1 MARRGT
7 YLFQFGFLR
16 KREDGSTSMT
26 LLNPDNDGISK
37 ALFLLHIVLREIPE
51 LIVWEYFILIP
62 TMHAFCFALYSPCNC
77 FTQ

>member
-1 MARRGT
+1 LYT

-37 ALFLLHIVLREIPE
+37 EPNHELKQNPE
-51 LIVWEYFILIP
+51 
-62 TMHAFCFALYSPCNC
+62 
-77 FTQ
+77 

>member
-1 MARRGT
+1 LYT

-37 ALFLLHIVLREIPE
+37 ALGNVSGKRQSFVLI
-51 LIVWEYFILIP
+51 
-62 TMHAFCFALYSPCNC
+62 NDNG
-77 FTQ
+77 